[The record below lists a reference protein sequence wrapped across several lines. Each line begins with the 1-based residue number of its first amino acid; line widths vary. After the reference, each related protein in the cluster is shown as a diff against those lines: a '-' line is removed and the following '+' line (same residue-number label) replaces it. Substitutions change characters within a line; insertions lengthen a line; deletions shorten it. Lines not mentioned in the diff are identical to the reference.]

1 MISLEEEYAVK
12 LQEMEQRHQEEI
24 AAIQELNETTAQV
37 VVDDDHDEQAPNPDN
52 AEKELRERKRE
63 KARRKLLQKLEQQ
76 KQLQEEQERDLAGP
90 SARKQELELLQEQ
103 LEPLQLEIMPVA
115 SDGHCLYRAVS
126 EQCDQTYLE
135 LRTYILLERFSL
147 KTTVRQ

>member
-1 MISLEEEYAVK
+1 LEEEYAVK
-12 LQEMEQRHQEEI
+12 LQEMEQRHEEEM
-24 AAIQELNETTAQV
+24 AAIQKELDGTTPQV
-37 VVDDDHDEQAPNPDN
+37 VDDDDHDEQAPNPDN

-103 LEPLQLEIMPVA
+103 LDPLQLEIMPVA

-135 LRTYILLERFSL
+135 LRTYILLERLSL
-147 KTTVRQ
+147 KTTARQ